1 MIKTFNR
8 TPISVNTPNDKNIKN
23 YFFNHYNWKG
33 MCDDKNILAVD
44 QETFSDCKNV
54 YVDSE
59 GLLRSRPSLK
69 IKTVTY
75 SNAGNEYTLSDI
87 LDVWTFNDVTVYL
100 STSDKKY
107 YLTFVNKNVANH
119 IQRELKYTDGDGESH
134 SYSKVMPILADNKI
148 FIFSEHDFN
157 YYDIEKNIYATA
169 IDFIYIP
176 TTSVVSGNKTTE
188 LDSPN
193 VLTKSYI
200 TKYLYN
206 KSTNI
211 YFADLVGK
219 EVIVEVDGV
228 SYKINFEYNN
238 ELVFVER
245 YSGLGENNFSTTN
258 DVLGTHTENIPL
270 VQASE
275 RESTL
280 VCSYEKNYD
289 SKGNISSVDW
299 TIYHTVDGITF
310 NRVPSKSKILG
321 MPKISR
327 DGFYAFVFCEDGPW
341 VYSLLGT
348 DGNIAGTKKYAVW
361 TNLLKAINETKYN
374 EWIDEGF
381 NLNKHNSVDVYFNQ
395 TTSVNGYF
403 RDDRAFAFT
412 YGDGLAFKYGDG
424 LANTYDEL
432 TYKNFYCV
440 YCYDSNFY
448 KKVIFNSSAD
458 TPYAYT
464 PKVSSTTFGISA
476 DTEVSIS
483 TDGYYN
489 TITSNNLEDKQFV
502 YVNEHGATKCTA
514 YLTELELVLS
524 LRSPPGAA
532 TYCVGEST
540 FRGKYNVVDTD
551 GNVIAKGDIWDKIS
565 VSLDA
570 VSDRHYVQNFTIKY
584 FSFNIDVIIDGFT
597 NLGLAMLEG
606 QPSGDS
612 WAGSYITVNSGNI
625 TTGTDT
631 KLEGKLAVTAQSM
644 PNLYV
649 AFKEQH
655 MYIAVDFTASIPN
668 DISSDKY
675 RGIYRVERDN
685 TGEIDPGIIYSE
697 VYPGS
702 ISALRP
708 PNNLE
713 PGLSYVKLYPV
724 VRPPLRDGLIIS
736 NGRYMFTTLKEEG
749 KKEVVYV
756 HTIKY
761 DNNEF
766 VYNHI
771 TEVFSEEYVSDLNF
785 LNKTFVFGDPIP
797 YLLTEN
803 QLFTYDDY
811 TPGAVGYDPINLLF
825 TCFPIAYFY
834 GGNTFDGMYIAN
846 TNALYISNAN
856 KVIELAE
863 TTVGETNFIL
873 PEVYALL
880 ENYYVGIGNKLYISK
895 SVTDNGKFK
904 WYFPEISVQP
914 FDNSITNL
922 QPISNSE
929 VAIFFENEIWH
940 STFDAE
946 TVIDG
951 KQGVYRYYKSKLQA
965 GCKKGSDVLVTYDG
979 KYTIFASNRGL
990 VAMSYQD
997 FIASTEQSLTYL
1009 SDNIYDKFV
1018 NYITEQNSLNQI
1030 KLYKFGYWIIIYK
1043 RDSND
1048 GFVFDTRN
1056 NSWWPLSSFD
1066 KPTKFVTIDN
1076 KIEMLSVGNM
1086 YDLNKSDADYYDYDG
1101 EFVNKVSWLVRS
1113 QKLHL
1118 SALNNYKHIINM
1130 TFVSVHDSNILQN
1143 SEYNIDGLDFKL
1155 QVNCY
1160 RKKVD
1165 GNINSLDD
1173 YVTVNYRVDTIRT
1186 YVQRLNYSKIN
1197 EFQYQLSS
1205 DEENAMDIP
1214 LSLNSI
1220 TIKYKV
1226 GGQVR

>member
-1 MIKTFNR
+1 MT
-8 TPISVNTPNDKNIKN
+8 
-23 YFFNHYNWKG
+23 
-33 MCDDKNILAVD
+33 
-44 QETFSDCKNV
+44 
-54 YVDSE
+54 
-59 GLLRSRPSLK
+59 
-69 IKTVTY
+69 
-75 SNAGNEYTLSDI
+75 
-87 LDVWTFNDVTVYL
+87 DV
-100 STSDKKY
+100 
-107 YLTFVNKNVANH
+107 
-119 IQRELKYTDGDGESH
+119 
-134 SYSKVMPILADNKI
+134 
-148 FIFSEHDFN
+148 
-157 YYDIEKNIYATA
+157 
-169 IDFIYIP
+169 
-176 TTSVVSGNKTTE
+176 
-188 LDSPN
+188 
-193 VLTKSYI
+193 
-200 TKYLYN
+200 
-206 KSTNI
+206 
-211 YFADLVGK
+211 
-219 EVIVEVDGV
+219 
-228 SYKINFEYNN
+228 
-238 ELVFVER
+238 
-245 YSGLGENNFSTTN
+245 
-258 DVLGTHTENIPL
+258 
-270 VQASE
+270 
-275 RESTL
+275 
-280 VCSYEKNYD
+280 
-289 SKGNISSVDW
+289 
-299 TIYHTVDGITF
+299 
-310 NRVPSKSKILG
+310 
-321 MPKISR
+321 
-327 DGFYAFVFCEDGPW
+327 
-341 VYSLLGT
+341 
-348 DGNIAGTKKYAVW
+348 
-361 TNLLKAINETKYN
+361 
-374 EWIDEGF
+374 
-381 NLNKHNSVDVYFNQ
+381 
-395 TTSVNGYF
+395 
-403 RDDRAFAFT
+403 
-412 YGDGLAFKYGDG
+412 
-424 LANTYDEL
+424 
-432 TYKNFYCV
+432 
-440 YCYDSNFY
+440 
-448 KKVIFNSSAD
+448 
-458 TPYAYT
+458 
-464 PKVSSTTFGISA
+464 
-476 DTEVSIS
+476 
-483 TDGYYN
+483 
-489 TITSNNLEDKQFV
+489 QFV
-502 YVNEHGATKCTA
+502 YVNENGATTYTA
-514 YLTELELVLS
+514 YLTDLNLGLS
-524 LRSPPGAA
+524 LFSPAYPPGNGTSCSGTSILLGNYKIAD
-532 TYCVGEST
+532 
-540 FRGKYNVVDTD
+540 ND
-551 GNVIAKGDIWDKIS
+551 GNVIDSGPIYNEIN
-565 VSLDA
+565 VSLD
-570 VSDRHYVQNFTIKY
+570 VMSKQGYVQNFTTSY
-584 FSFNIDVIIDGFT
+584 FSFNVDVSITGDATVPLNSHIHVIPGT
-597 NLGLAMLEG
+597 PGSS
-606 QPSGDS
+606 SGS
-612 WAGSYITVNSGNI
+612 GSYITINAGNISGTDVISGNL
-625 TTGTDT
+625 
-631 KLEGKLAVTAQSM
+631 LEGKPAATAQSM

-668 DISSDKY
+668 NVSYDNY
-675 RGIYRVERDN
+675 RGIYRIERDN
-685 TGEIDPGIIYSE
+685 TGEIDSGIIYSK

-702 ISALRP
+702 
-708 PNNLE
+708 
-713 PGLSYVKLYPV
+713 VPV

-736 NGRYMFTTLKEEG
+736 NGRYMFTTLEKEGE
-749 KKEVVYV
+749 KEVVYV

-771 TEVFSEEYVSDLNF
+771 TKVFSEEYVSDLHF
-785 LNKTFVFGDPIP
+785 LNKTFVFGDPVP
-797 YLLTEN
+797 YLLTKN

-811 TPGAVGYDPINLLF
+811 TSGAVGYDPINLLF

-834 GGNTFDGMYIAN
+834 GGNVFDSMYIAT
-846 TNALYISNAN
+846 TNALYISNAD

-946 TVIDG
+946 TTIDG
-951 KQGVYRYYKSKLQA
+951 RKGVYRYYKSKLQA

-1009 SDNIYDKFV
+1009 SDNIYDMFI
-1018 NYITEQNSLNQI
+1018 NYITEKNSLNQI
-1030 KLYKFGYWIIIYK
+1030 KLYKFGYWIVIYK
-1043 RDSND
+1043 RDSKD

-1076 KIEMLSVGNM
+1076 KVEMLSAGNM

-1101 EFVNKVSWLVRS
+1101 EFVNKVSWFVKS

>member
-8 TPISVNTPNDKNIKN
+8 TPISVNTPDDKNIKN

-75 SNAGNEYTLSDI
+75 TNAGNEYTLSDI

-107 YLTFVNKNVANH
+107 YLTFVNKNVTDN
-119 IQRELKYTDGDGESH
+119 IQRELKYTDSNGESH

-200 TKYLYN
+200 TKYLYD

-211 YFADLVGK
+211 NFADLVGK
-219 EVIVEVDGV
+219 EITVEVDGV
-228 SYKINFEYNN
+228 SYKIKFEYNN

-245 YSGLGENNFSTTN
+245 YSGLGENNFSTTDN
-258 DVLGTHTENIPL
+258 ILGKNTENIPL

-280 VCSYEKNYD
+280 VCSYERVLDN
-289 SKGNISSVDW
+289 KGNISAVNW
-299 TIYHTVDGITF
+299 TIYHTLDGITF
-310 NRVPSKSKILG
+310 TLVPTKSKILG

-341 VYSLLGT
+341 VYSLLDT
-348 DGNIAGTKKYAVW
+348 DGNITGTKKYAVW

-395 TTSVNGYF
+395 TISVNGYF

-412 YGDGLAFKYGDG
+412 YGDGLVNTDG
-424 LANTYDEL
+424 EPR
-432 TYKNFYCV
+432 YKNFYCV
-440 YCYDSNFY
+440 YCYDSDFY
-448 KKVIFNSSAD
+448 KKVIFNSTID
-458 TPYAYT
+458 TPYTYT
-464 PKVSSTTFGISA
+464 PRVSSTTLGISA
-476 DTEVSIS
+476 DTETSGTS
-483 TDGYYN
+483 GTPYYN
-489 TITSNNLEDKQFV
+489 NITSNNLTDVQFV
-502 YVNEHGATKCTA
+502 YVNENGATKYTA
-514 YLTELELVLS
+514 YLTDLKLFLNLFS
-524 LRSPPGAA
+524 PAYPPGNGTSCSGTSILFGNYKIAD
-532 TYCVGEST
+532 
-540 FRGKYNVVDTD
+540 ND
-551 GNVIAKGDIWDKIS
+551 GNVIDSGPIYNEIN
-565 VSLDA
+565 VSLD
-570 VSDRHYVQNFTIKY
+570 VGGTNPTLSSGYIQNFTTSY
-584 FSFNIDVIIDGFT
+584 FSFNVDVSI
-597 NLGLAMLEG
+597 
-606 QPSGDS
+606 SGDNTVPVNSHIHLSEGHEASDGS
-612 WAGSYITVNSGNI
+612 WIGSYITISAGNI
-625 TTGTDT
+625 SGTDIISGT
-631 KLEGKLAVTAQSM
+631 LLEGEPAATAQSM

-649 AFKEQH
+649 AFKEQR
-655 MYIAVDFTASIPN
+655 MSIAIDFTASIPN
-668 DISSDKY
+668 DVYYDNY
-675 RGIYRVERDN
+675 RGIYRIERDN
-685 TGEIDPGIIYSE
+685 TGETRPRIIYSTK
-697 VYPGS
+697 YPGS
-702 ISALRP
+702 
-708 PNNLE
+708 
-713 PGLSYVKLYPV
+713 VPV

-736 NGRYMFTTLKEEG
+736 NGRYMFTRLEKEGE
-749 KKEVVYV
+749 KEVVYV

-761 DNNEF
+761 DNNEI
-766 VYNHI
+766 VSNHI
-771 TEVFSEEYVSDLNF
+771 TKVFSEEYVSDLHF
-785 LNKTFVFGDPIP
+785 LNKTFVFGDPVP
-797 YLLTEN
+797 YLLTKN

-811 TPGAVGYDPINLLF
+811 TSDAVGYDPINLLF

-834 GGNTFDGMYIAN
+834 GGNVFDSMYIAT
-846 TNALYISNAN
+846 TNALYISNAD

-946 TVIDG
+946 TTIDG
-951 KQGVYRYYKSKLQA
+951 RKGVYRYYKSKLQA

-1043 RDSND
+1043 RDSKD

-1066 KPTKFVTIDN
+1066 KPTKFVTINN
-1076 KIEMLSVGNM
+1076 KVEMLSVGNM

-1101 EFVNKVSWLVRS
+1101 EFVNKISWFVRS

>member
-8 TPISVNTPNDKNIKN
+8 TPISVNTPGDKNIKN

-75 SNAGNEYTLSDI
+75 TNAGNEYTLSDI

-107 YLTFVNKNVANH
+107 YLTFVNKNATDS
-119 IQRELKYTDGDGESH
+119 IQRELKYTDSNGESH

-200 TKYLYN
+200 TKYLYD

-211 YFADLVGK
+211 NFADLVGK
-219 EVIVEVDGV
+219 EITVEVDGV
-228 SYKINFEYNN
+228 SYKIKFEYNN

-245 YSGLGENNFSTTN
+245 YSGLGENNFSTTDN
-258 DVLGTHTENIPL
+258 ILGKNTENIPL

-275 RESTL
+275 RKSTL

-289 SKGNISSVDW
+289 SKGNISAVNW
-299 TIYHTVDGITF
+299 TIYHTLDGITF
-310 NRVPSKSKILG
+310 TLLPPKSKILG

-341 VYSLLGT
+341 VYSLLDTG
-348 DGNIAGTKKYAVW
+348 GNITGTKNYAVW

-412 YGDGLAFKYGDG
+412 YGDGLV
-424 LANTYDEL
+424 NTNGEPR
-432 TYKNFYCV
+432 YKNFYCV
-440 YCYDSNFY
+440 YCYGSDFY
-448 KKVIFNSSAD
+448 KKVIFNSTMD
-458 TPYAYT
+458 TPYTYT
-464 PKVSSTTFGISA
+464 PRVSSTKLAISA
-476 DTEVSIS
+476 DTETNGTVG
-483 TDGYYN
+483 TPYYN
-489 TITSNNLEDKQFV
+489 IIRSNNLTDVQFV
-502 YVNEHGATKCTA
+502 YVNENGATKYTA
-514 YLTELELVLS
+514 YLTDLNLGLS
-524 LRSPPGAA
+524 LFSPAYPPGNGTSCSGTSILLGNYKIAD
-532 TYCVGEST
+532 
-540 FRGKYNVVDTD
+540 ND
-551 GNVIAKGDIWDKIS
+551 GNVIDRGPIYNEIN
-565 VSLDA
+565 VSLDLM
-570 VSDRHYVQNFTIKY
+570 SKQGYVQNFTTSY
-584 FSFNIDVIIDGFT
+584 FSFNVDVSITGDATI
-597 NLGLAMLEG
+597 
-606 QPSGDS
+606 PSNSHIYVIPGTPGS
-612 WAGSYITVNSGNI
+612 SSGSGSYITINAGNI
-625 TTGTDT
+625 SGTDVIYGNL
-631 KLEGKLAVTAQSM
+631 LEGKPAATAQSM

-668 DISSDKY
+668 NVSYDNY
-675 RGIYRVERDN
+675 RGIYRIERDN
-685 TGEIDPGIIYSE
+685 TGEIDSGITYSK

-702 ISALRP
+702 
-708 PNNLE
+708 
-713 PGLSYVKLYPV
+713 VPV

-736 NGRYMFTTLKEEG
+736 NGRYMFTTLEKEGE
-749 KKEVVYV
+749 KEVVYV

-771 TEVFSEEYVSDLNF
+771 TKVFSEEYVSDLHF
-785 LNKTFVFGDPIP
+785 LNKTFVFGDPVP
-797 YLLTEN
+797 YLLTKN

-811 TPGAVGYDPINLLF
+811 TSGAVGYDPINLLF

-834 GGNTFDGMYIAN
+834 GGNVFDSMYIA
-846 TNALYISNAN
+846 TANALYISNAD

-873 PEVYALL
+873 PEVYSLL
-880 ENYYVGIGNKLYISK
+880 ENYYIGIGNKLYISK

-946 TVIDG
+946 TTIDG
-951 KQGVYRYYKSKLQA
+951 RKGVYRYYKSKLQA

-1009 SDNIYDKFV
+1009 SDNIYDMFI
-1018 NYITEQNSLNQI
+1018 NYITEKNSLNQI
-1030 KLYKFGYWIIIYK
+1030 KLYKFGYWIVIYK
-1043 RDSND
+1043 RDSKD
-1048 GFVFDTRN
+1048 GFVFDMRN

-1101 EFVNKVSWLVRS
+1101 EFVNKVSWFIKS

>member
-8 TPISVNTPNDKNIKN
+8 TPISVNTPDDKNIKN

-75 SNAGNEYTLSDI
+75 TNAGNEYTLSDI

-100 STSDKKY
+100 STSNKKY
-107 YLTFVNKNVANH
+107 YLTFVNKNVTDN
-119 IQRELKYTDGDGESH
+119 IQRELKYTDSNGESH

-200 TKYLYN
+200 TKYLYD

-211 YFADLVGK
+211 NFADLVGK
-219 EVIVEVDGV
+219 EVTVEVDGV
-228 SYKINFEYNN
+228 SYKIKFEYNN

-245 YSGLGENNFSTTN
+245 YSGLGENNFSTTDN
-258 DVLGTHTENIPL
+258 ILGTHTENIPL

-289 SKGNISSVDW
+289 NNGNISSVDW

-341 VYSLLGT
+341 VYSLLDTEGKLT
-348 DGNIAGTKKYAVW
+348 GTKKYAVW

-374 EWIDEGF
+374 EWIGEGF

-395 TTSVNGYF
+395 TISVNGYF

-412 YGDGLAFKYGDG
+412 YGDGLV
-424 LANTYDEL
+424 NTDSEPR
-432 TYKNFYCV
+432 YKNFYCV
-440 YCYDSNFY
+440 YCYGSDFY
-448 KKVIFNSSAD
+448 KKVIFNSTID
-458 TPYAYT
+458 TPYTYT
-464 PKVSSTTFGISA
+464 PRVSSTKLAISA
-476 DTEVSIS
+476 DTETTGTSGS
-483 TDGYYN
+483 PYYN
-489 TITSNNLEDKQFV
+489 IITSNNLTDVQFV
-502 YVNEHGATKCTA
+502 YVNENGATTYTA
-514 YLTELELVLS
+514 YLTDLNLGLS
-524 LRSPPGAA
+524 LFSPAYPPGNG
-532 TYCVGEST
+532 TSCS
-540 FRGKYNVVDTD
+540 GKSILLGNYKIADND
-551 GNVIAKGDIWDKIS
+551 GNVIDSGPIYNEIN
-565 VSLDA
+565 VSLD
-570 VSDRHYVQNFTIKY
+570 VMSKQGYVQNFTTSY
-584 FSFNIDVIIDGFT
+584 FSFNVDVSISGGAT
-597 NLGLAMLEG
+597 G
-606 QPSGDS
+606 PSNSHIHVIPGTPGS
-612 WAGSYITVNSGNI
+612 SSGSGSYITISAGNISGTDVISGNL
-625 TTGTDT
+625 
-631 KLEGKLAVTAQSM
+631 LEGKPAATAQSM

-655 MYIAVDFTASIPN
+655 MYIAVDFTASISN
-668 DISSDKY
+668 NVSYDNY
-675 RGIYRVERDN
+675 RGIYRIERDN
-685 TGEIDPGIIYSE
+685 TGEIDSGIIYSK

-702 ISALRP
+702 
-708 PNNLE
+708 
-713 PGLSYVKLYPV
+713 VPV

-736 NGRYMFTTLKEEG
+736 NGRYMFTTLEKEGE
-749 KKEVVYV
+749 KEVVYV

-771 TEVFSEEYVSDLNF
+771 TKVFSEEYVSDLHF
-785 LNKTFVFGDPIP
+785 LNKTFVFGDPVP
-797 YLLTEN
+797 YLLTKN

-811 TPGAVGYDPINLLF
+811 TSGAVGYDPINLLF

-834 GGNTFDGMYIAN
+834 GGNVFDSMYIAT
-846 TNALYISNAN
+846 TNALYISNAD

-895 SVTDNGKFK
+895 SITDNGKFK

-1009 SDNIYDKFV
+1009 SDNIYDMFI
-1018 NYITEQNSLNQI
+1018 NYITEKNSLNQI
-1030 KLYKFGYWIIIYK
+1030 KLYKFGYWIVIYK
-1043 RDSND
+1043 RDSKD

-1076 KIEMLSVGNM
+1076 KVEMLSAGNM

-1101 EFVNKVSWLVRS
+1101 EFVNKVSWFVKS

>member
-75 SNAGNEYTLSDI
+75 TNAGNEYTLSDI

-107 YLTFVNKNVANH
+107 YLTFVNKNVTDN
-119 IQRELKYTDGDGESH
+119 IQRELKYTDSNGETH
-134 SYSKVMPILADNKI
+134 SYSKVIPILADNKI

-200 TKYLYN
+200 TKYLYD

-211 YFADLVGK
+211 NFADLVGK
-219 EVIVEVDGV
+219 EVTVEVDGV
-228 SYKINFEYNN
+228 SYKIKFEYNN

-299 TIYHTVDGITF
+299 TIYHTVDGIIFT
-310 NRVPSKSKILG
+310 RVPSKSKILG

-341 VYSLLGT
+341 VYSLLDTEGKLT
-348 DGNIAGTKKYAVW
+348 GTKKYAVW
-361 TNLLKAINETKYN
+361 TNLLKTINETKYN
-374 EWIDEGF
+374 EWIADGF

-395 TTSVNGYF
+395 TVSVNGYF

-412 YGDGLAFKYGDG
+412 YGDGLVNTDG
-424 LANTYDEL
+424 EPR
-432 TYKNFYCV
+432 YKNFYCV
-440 YCYDSNFY
+440 YCYGSDFY
-448 KKVIFNSSAD
+448 KKVIFNSTID
-458 TPYAYT
+458 TPYTYT
-464 PKVSSTTFGISA
+464 PRVSSITLGISA
-476 DTEVSIS
+476 DTETSGTS
-483 TDGYYN
+483 GTPYYN
-489 TITSNNLEDKQFV
+489 NITSNNLTDVQFV
-502 YVNEHGATKCTA
+502 YVNENGATKYTA
-514 YLTELELVLS
+514 YLTDLKLFLNLFS
-524 LRSPPGAA
+524 PAYPPGNGTSCSGTSILFGNYKIAD
-532 TYCVGEST
+532 
-540 FRGKYNVVDTD
+540 ND
-551 GNVIAKGDIWDKIS
+551 GNVIDSGQIYNEIN
-565 VSLDA
+565 VSLD
-570 VSDRHYVQNFTIKY
+570 VMSKQGYVQNFTTSY
-584 FSFNIDVIIDGFT
+584 FSFNVNVSI
-597 NLGLAMLEG
+597 
-606 QPSGDS
+606 SGDGTVPS
-612 WAGSYITVNSGNI
+612 NSHIHIIPGSSSGGAGSYITINSGNI
-625 TTGTDT
+625 SGTDVISGT
-631 KLEGKLAVTAQSM
+631 LLKGEPAATAQSM

-649 AFKEQH
+649 AFKEQR
-655 MYIAVDFTASIPN
+655 MSIAIDFTASIPN
-668 DISSDKY
+668 DVSYDNY
-675 RGIYRVERDN
+675 RGIYRIERDN
-685 TGEIDPGIIYSE
+685 TGETRPRIIYSKL
-697 VYPGS
+697 YPGS
-702 ISALRP
+702 
-708 PNNLE
+708 
-713 PGLSYVKLYPV
+713 VPV

-736 NGRYMFTTLKEEG
+736 NGRYMFTRLEKEGE
-749 KKEVVYV
+749 KEVVQV

-761 DNNEF
+761 DNDEI
-766 VYNHI
+766 VSNHI
-771 TEVFSEEYVSDLNF
+771 TTVFSEEYVSDSHF
-785 LNKTFVFGDPIP
+785 LNKTFVFGDPVP
-797 YLLTEN
+797 YLLTKN

-811 TPGAVGYDPINLLF
+811 TSAVGYEPINLLF

-834 GGNTFDGMYIAN
+834 GGNVFDGMYIAN
-846 TNALYISNAN
+846 TNALYISNAD
-856 KVIELAE
+856 KVIELTE

-946 TVIDG
+946 TTIG
-951 KQGVYRYYKSKLQA
+951 GRKGVYRYYKSKLQA

-1009 SDNIYDKFV
+1009 SDNIYDVFI
-1018 NYITEQNSLNQI
+1018 NYITEKNSLNQI
-1030 KLYKFGYWIIIYK
+1030 KLYKFGYWIVIYK
-1043 RDSND
+1043 RDSKD

-1101 EFVNKVSWLVRS
+1101 EFVNKIAWVVRS

>member
-75 SNAGNEYTLSDI
+75 ANAGNEYTLSDI

-107 YLTFVNKNVANH
+107 YLTFVNKNVTDN
-119 IQRELKYTDGDGESH
+119 IQRELKYTDSNGESH
-134 SYSKVMPILADNKI
+134 SYSKVIPILADNKI

-200 TKYLYN
+200 TKYLYD
-206 KSTNI
+206 KSMNI
-211 YFADLVGK
+211 NFANLVGK
-219 EVIVEVDGV
+219 EVTVEVYGV
-228 SYKINFEYNN
+228 SYKIKFEYNN

-280 VCSYEKNYD
+280 VCSYEKNYND
-289 SKGNISSVDW
+289 KGNISSVNW
-299 TIYHTVDGITF
+299 TIYHTLDGITF
-310 NRVPSKSKILG
+310 NRVPSKSNILG

-341 VYSLLGT
+341 VYSLLDT
-348 DGNIAGTKKYAVW
+348 DGNITGTKNYAVW

-374 EWIDEGF
+374 EWIADGF

-395 TTSVNGYF
+395 TVSVNGYF

-412 YGDGLAFKYGDG
+412 YGDGLVNTDG
-424 LANTYDEL
+424 EPR
-432 TYKNFYCV
+432 YKNFYCV
-440 YCYDSNFY
+440 YCYGSDFY
-448 KKVIFNSSAD
+448 KKVIFNSTID
-458 TPYAYT
+458 TPYTYT
-464 PKVSSTTFGISA
+464 PRVSSITLGISA
-476 DTEVSIS
+476 DTETSGTS
-483 TDGYYN
+483 GTPYYN
-489 TITSNNLEDKQFV
+489 NITSNNLTDVQFV
-502 YVNEHGATKCTA
+502 YVNENGATKYTA
-514 YLTELELVLS
+514 YLTDLKLFLNLFS
-524 LRSPPGAA
+524 PAYPPGNGTSCSGTSILFGNYKIAD
-532 TYCVGEST
+532 
-540 FRGKYNVVDTD
+540 ND
-551 GNVIAKGDIWDKIS
+551 GNVIDSGQIYNEIN
-565 VSLDA
+565 VSLD
-570 VSDRHYVQNFTIKY
+570 VMSKQGYVQNFTTSY
-584 FSFNIDVIIDGFT
+584 FSFNVNVSI
-597 NLGLAMLEG
+597 
-606 QPSGDS
+606 SGDGTVPS
-612 WAGSYITVNSGNI
+612 NSHIHIIPGSSSGGAGSYITINSGNI
-625 TTGTDT
+625 SGTDVISGT
-631 KLEGKLAVTAQSM
+631 LLEGEPAATAQSM

-655 MYIAVDFTASIPN
+655 MSIAIDFTASIPN
-668 DISSDKY
+668 DVSYDNY
-675 RGIYRVERDN
+675 RGIYRIERDN
-685 TGEIDPGIIYSE
+685 TGETRPRIIYLE
-697 VYPGS
+697 RYPGS
-702 ISALRP
+702 
-708 PNNLE
+708 
-713 PGLSYVKLYPV
+713 VPV

-736 NGRYMFTTLKEEG
+736 NGRYMFTRLEKEGE
-749 KKEVVYV
+749 KEVVQI

-761 DNNEF
+761 DNDEI
-766 VYNHI
+766 VSNHI
-771 TEVFSEEYVSDLNF
+771 TTVFSEEYVSDSHF
-785 LNKTFVFGDPIP
+785 LNKTFVFGDPVP
-797 YLLTEN
+797 YLLTKN

-811 TPGAVGYDPINLLF
+811 TSAVGYEPINLLF

-834 GGNTFDGMYIAN
+834 GGNVFDSMYIAT
-846 TNALYISNAN
+846 TNALYISNAD
-856 KVIELAE
+856 KVIELSE

-873 PEVYALL
+873 PEVYSLL

-914 FDNSITNL
+914 FDNNITNL

-946 TVIDG
+946 TTIG
-951 KQGVYRYYKSKLQA
+951 GRKGVYRYYKSKLQA

-1009 SDNIYDKFV
+1009 SDNIYDMFI
-1018 NYITEQNSLNQI
+1018 NYITEKNSLNQI
-1030 KLYKFGYWIIIYK
+1030 KLYKFGYWIVIYK
-1043 RDSND
+1043 RDSKD

-1086 YDLNKSDADYYDYDG
+1086 YELNKSDADYYDYDG
-1101 EFVNKVSWLVRS
+1101 EFVNKIAWVVRS

>member
-75 SNAGNEYTLSDI
+75 ANAGNEYTLSDI

-107 YLTFVNKNVANH
+107 YLTFVNKNVTDN
-119 IQRELKYTDGDGESH
+119 IQRELKYTDSNGETH
-134 SYSKVMPILADNKI
+134 SYSKVIPILADNKI

-200 TKYLYN
+200 TKYLYD

-211 YFADLVGK
+211 NFADLVGK
-219 EVIVEVDGV
+219 EITVEVDGV
-228 SYKINFEYNN
+228 SYKIKFEYNN

-258 DVLGTHTENIPL
+258 NILGKNTENIPL

-289 SKGNISSVDW
+289 NNGNISSVDW
-299 TIYHTVDGITF
+299 TIYHTLDGITF
-310 NRVPSKSKILG
+310 NRVPSKSNILG

-341 VYSLLGT
+341 VYSLLDTEGKLT
-348 DGNIAGTKKYAVW
+348 GTKKYAVW
-361 TNLLKAINETKYN
+361 TNLLKTINETKYN
-374 EWIDEGF
+374 EWIADGF
-381 NLNKHNSVDVYFNQ
+381 NLNKHNSVDAYFNQ
-395 TTSVNGYF
+395 TISVNGYF
-403 RDDRAFAFT
+403 RDDTIFAFT
-412 YGDGLAFKYGDG
+412 YGDGLVNTDG
-424 LANTYDEL
+424 EPK
-432 TYKNFYCV
+432 YKNFYCV
-440 YCYDSNFY
+440 YCYASDFY
-448 KKVIFNSSAD
+448 KKVIFNSTID
-458 TPYAYT
+458 TPYTYT
-464 PKVSSTTFGISA
+464 PNVSKTIVGVLA
-476 DTEVSIS
+476 DTETSGNNTS
-483 TDGYYN
+483 GYYN
-489 TITSNNLEDKQFV
+489 IITSNNLEDKQFT
-502 YVNEHGATKCTA
+502 YATEHGATKYTA
-514 YLTELELVLS
+514 YLTDLKLTLS
-524 LRSPPGAA
+524 LYSPPSPPGNGFDCSGYSMF
-532 TYCVGEST
+532 T
-540 FRGKYNVVDTD
+540 GKYKLVDTD
-551 GNVIAKGDIWDKIS
+551 GNVIDKADIYNKID
-565 VSLDA
+565 VSLSLA
-570 VSDRHYVQNFTIKY
+570 VNSPYEYTQNFTVKY
-584 FSFNIDVIIDGFT
+584 FSFEIKAGISEVSGVTPENSIIHLIPGNSF
-597 NLGLAMLEG
+597 
-606 QPSGDS
+606 GDFGI
-612 WAGSYITVNSGNI
+612 GSYITINAGNI
-625 TTGTDT
+625 SGTDT
-631 KLEGKLAVTAQSM
+631 VSGTLLDGVSAATAQSM

-649 AFKEQH
+649 AFKGQR
-655 MYIAVDFTASIPN
+655 MSIAIDFTASSPN
-668 DISSDKY
+668 NVSYDNY
-675 RGIYRVERDN
+675 RGIYRIERNN
-685 TGEIDPGIIYSE
+685 TDETGSGIIYSE
-697 VYPGS
+697 HYPGS
-702 ISALRP
+702 
-708 PNNLE
+708 
-713 PGLSYVKLYPV
+713 VPV

-736 NGRYMFTTLKEEG
+736 NGRYMFTTLEKEGENA
-749 KKEVVYV
+749 VTHV
-756 HTIKY
+756 HTIKFN
-761 DNNEF
+761 DSNEITS
-766 VYNHI
+766 NHDAS
-771 TEVFSEEYVSDLNF
+771 VFSEEYVSDLHF
-785 LNKTFVFGDPIP
+785 LNKTFVFGDPVP
-797 YLLTEN
+797 YLLTKK

-811 TPGAVGYDPINLLF
+811 TSDVSNYKPINLLF
-825 TCFPIAYFY
+825 SCFPIAYFY
-834 GGNTFDGMYIAN
+834 GGNTFDAMYIAN
-846 TNALYISNAN
+846 TNALYISNTN
-856 KVIELAE
+856 QVIELTE

-895 SVTDNGKFK
+895 SITDNGKFK

-929 VAIFFENEIWH
+929 IAVFFENEIWY

-1018 NYITEQNSLNQI
+1018 NYITEQNSSNQI

-1043 RDSND
+1043 RDSKD

-1076 KIEMLSVGNM
+1076 KVKMLSAGNM

-1101 EFVNKVSWLVRS
+1101 EFVNKIAWVVRS